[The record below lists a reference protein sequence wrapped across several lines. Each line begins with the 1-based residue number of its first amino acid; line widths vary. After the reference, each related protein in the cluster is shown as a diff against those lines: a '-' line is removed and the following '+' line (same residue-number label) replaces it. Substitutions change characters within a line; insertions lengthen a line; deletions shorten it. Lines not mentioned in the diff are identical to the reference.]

1 MMFSFATTRVSTYLR
16 TYILVKYEFNEE
28 LLQAAATSCYVAT
41 DPRLENVNG
50 KYFSDCNEASTSKL
64 GSSSAEA
71 ARLWAASED
80 MVSKYIEK

>member
-1 MMFSFATTRVSTYLR
+1 M
-16 TYILVKYEFNEE
+16 VKYEFNEE

-50 KYFSDCNEASTSKL
+50 KYFSDCNEAWTSKL

-71 ARLWAASED
+71 ARLWAASEN
-80 MVSKYIEK
+80 MVSKYSV